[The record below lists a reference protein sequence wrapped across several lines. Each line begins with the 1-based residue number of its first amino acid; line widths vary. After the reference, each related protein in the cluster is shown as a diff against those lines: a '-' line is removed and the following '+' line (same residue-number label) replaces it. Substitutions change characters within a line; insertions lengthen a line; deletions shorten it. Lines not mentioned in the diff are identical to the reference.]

1 MSHPHQLSLRA
12 ITTIGAFVLFGC
24 AVASDSSAVKPVD
37 PDSPE
42 ATVRAF
48 YDICIEERVTGLPTE
63 SQFEQLRPLI
73 SDHLYGLL
81 ADARMEQV
89 AFAKENP
96 YEKPPW
102 IEGDLFSSLFEG
114 PTAFTTG
121 AVEIEGTRAR
131 VTVDFVDD
139 SADPEKPFRWSDD
152 VLLVRNA
159 DGDWVIDDVVY
170 RGDWDFASKGTLSGA
185 LSAESSNAGE

>member
-1 MSHPHQLSLRA
+1 MSQPLSASSRA
-12 ITTIGAFVLFGC
+12 IAAIVASLLFGC
-24 AVASDSSAVKPVD
+24 AVASDSSAVRPVD

-42 ATVRAF
+42 ATVKAF
-48 YDICIEERVTGLPTE
+48 YEICIEERVTGLPTE
-63 SQFEQLRPLI
+63 SQFEQLRPLV

-89 AFAKENP
+89 EFAKENP

-114 PTAFTTG
+114 PTGFSTG
-121 AVEIEGTRAR
+121 EVAVDGKRATVR
-131 VTVDFVDD
+131 VDFVDD
-139 SADPEKPFRWSDD
+139 SPGMETPFRWSDD
-152 VLLVRNA
+152 VELVLNA

-170 RGDWDFASKGTLSGA
+170 RGEWDFASKGRLSDA
-185 LSAESSNAGE
+185 LSPESPGKDE